1 MSKML
6 AATSRNSFKRVFREA
21 ALWSSQSDCT
31 RVLPVTFFRC
41 QSTQQ
46 VAAKSAPH
54 SSSSTIRNKPW
65 SFVPD
70 HSFQGTASGSA
81 IARYQ
86 FRSTGFANSKNTIQ
100 VLRMC
105 KEMKKE
111 GVKPDIIIYNNLLAC
126 LAEDCHVLEAWAVV
140 EDMSSMGI
148 APDRNTFHHLIHAS
162 RQLQSTAI
170 WDIIDKMEAENI
182 RPNEQTFLLMIQRHT
197 TTDKRNLE
205 FILQCMYEMGSRGLV
220 IELTIAQDVI
230 RVAAELG
237 FPRLALDLAENFEA
251 TSVRRLSPETWM
263 RCLASSAEAL
273 YTEGVQRCWEQV
285 AGVLNVTPDEGLCLD
300 VLHTAGR
307 HGLSD
312 LATDVIRVLRILGA
326 DWQEY
331 HFAPLVEALCK
342 AGHLKDAFGTLDL
355 MRSSNIFP
363 TAITAQPIYD
373 FLKQDI
379 DKVDGAWEL
388 LDKLRNE
395 GKTIDR
401 TAINAIIRAAISLS
415 DLQRAVGAY
424 KAFPDYKCVPDIDTF
439 NTLLSGCIV
448 ASHRELGNR
457 LLLDLKE
464 LGIKPDAT
472 TYERIII
479 LCLTQATYE
488 DAFFYLEEMKAQ
500 KFVPPRS
507 VYDAIIR
514 TCIAAGDSRYTLA
527 LDELKQ
533 CGYTVSKSLQTFIDS
548 GGQESL
554 RRS

>member
-1 MSKML
+1 
-6 AATSRNSFKRVFREA
+6 
-21 ALWSSQSDCT
+21 
-31 RVLPVTFFRC
+31 
-41 QSTQQ
+41 
-46 VAAKSAPH
+46 
-54 SSSSTIRNKPW
+54 
-65 SFVPD
+65 
-70 HSFQGTASGSA
+70 
-81 IARYQ
+81 
-86 FRSTGFANSKNTIQ
+86 
-100 VLRMC
+100 
-105 KEMKKE
+105 
-111 GVKPDIIIYNNLLAC
+111 
-126 LAEDCHVLEAWAVV
+126 
-140 EDMSSMGI
+140 
-148 APDRNTFHHLIHAS
+148 
-162 RQLQSTAI
+162 
-170 WDIIDKMEAENI
+170 MEAENI
-182 RPNEQTFLLMIQRHT
+182 RPNEQTFFLMIQRH

-205 FILQCMYEMGSRGLV
+205 FILQCMYVMGSRGLV

-230 RVAAELG
+230 GLAAELG

-273 YTEGVQRCWEQV
+273 YVCGIFIMYRFHLTYDWKTEGVQRCWEQV
-285 AGVLNVTPDEGLCLD
+285 VGVLNVTPDEGLCLD

-312 LATDVIRVLRILGA
+312 LATDVIRVLRNLGA
-326 DWQEY
+326 DWQEH

-342 AGHLKDAFGTLDL
+342 AGNLKDAFGTLDL

-363 TAITAQPIYD
+363 TTITAQPIYD

-388 LDKLRNE
+388 LDNLRNE

-448 ASHRELGNR
+448 ASHRELGNK
-457 LLLDLKE
+457 LLLDLKG

-514 TCIAAGDSRYTLA
+514 TCIAAGDSRHTLA

-533 CGYTVSKSLQTFIDS
+533 CGYTVSRSLQTFIDS
-548 GGQESL
+548 GGQESM

>member
-1 MSKML
+1 ML
-6 AATSRNSFKRVFREA
+6 ASTSRNSLKRVSRKA
-21 ALWSSQSDCT
+21 ALWSSQSECT
-31 RVLPVTFFRC
+31 GVLPVTFSRC

-46 VAAKSAPH
+46 VAAKSATR

-70 HSFQGTASGSA
+70 QTFQGTARGSA

-86 FRSTGFANSKNTIQ
+86 FRSTGIANSKKT
-100 VLRMC
+100 VDALRMC
-105 KEMKKE
+105 GEMKKE
-111 GVKPDIIIYNNLLAC
+111 GVKPDIIVYNNLLAC
-126 LAEDCHVLEAWAVV
+126 LAEDCQTLEAWAVV

-162 RQLQSTAI
+162 RRMQSTAM
-170 WDIIDKMEAENI
+170 WDILDKMDAENI
-182 RPNEQTFLLMIQRHT
+182 PPNEQTFQLMIQRYT
-197 TTDKRNLE
+197 TAEKRNLE
-205 FILQCMYEMGSRGLV
+205 FALQCVYEMGTRGLV
-220 IELTIAQDVI
+220 LELTIAQDVI
-230 RVAAELG
+230 RLAAELS
-237 FPRLALDLAENFEA
+237 FPRLAVDLAENFEA
-251 TSVRRLSPETWM
+251 TSVRRLSMETWM
-263 RCLASSAEAL
+263 RCLASSAEIL
-273 YTEGVQRCWEQV
+273 YAEGVQRCWEKV
-285 AGVLNVTPDEGLCLD
+285 VGDLNVTPDEGLCLD

-326 DWQEY
+326 DWQEH
-331 HFAPLVEALCK
+331 HFAPLLEALCK
-342 AGHLKDAFGTLDL
+342 AGKLKDAFGTLDL

-363 TAITAQPIYD
+363 TAITARPIYD

-388 LDKLRNE
+388 LDKLRSE

-439 NTLLSGCIV
+439 NSLLSGCIV
-448 ASHRELGNR
+448 ASHRELGDR
-457 LLLDLKE
+457 LLLELKE

-507 VYDAIIR
+507 IYDAIIR
-514 TCIAAGDSRYTLA
+514 TCVAAGDSRYTLA

-533 CGYTVSKSLQTFIDS
+533 CGYTVSNSLQEFIDS
-548 GGQESL
+548 GGRES
-554 RRS
+554 RPRS

>member
-1 MSKML
+1 ML
-6 AATSRNSFKRVFREA
+6 ASTSRNSLKRVSRKA
-21 ALWSSQSDCT
+21 ALWSSQSECT
-31 RVLPVTFFRC
+31 GALPLTFSRC

-46 VAAKSAPH
+46 VAAKRSN
-54 SSSSTIRNKPW
+54 SSTIRNKPW

-70 HSFQGTASGSA
+70 QTFQGTAHSSA

-86 FRSTGFANSKNTIQ
+86 FRSTGLANSKNTAQ
-100 VLRMC
+100 TLRMC
-105 KEMKKE
+105 QEMKRE

-126 LAEDCHVLEAWAVV
+126 LAEDCQVLEAWAVV

-148 APDRNTFHHLIHAS
+148 APDRNTFNHLIHAS
-162 RQLQSTAI
+162 RRLHSTAM
-170 WDIIDKMEAENI
+170 WDILDKMDAENI
-182 RPNEQTFLLMIQRHT
+182 PPNERTFQLMIQRHT
-197 TTDKRNLE
+197 TPERKNLE
-205 FILQCMYEMGSRGLV
+205 FALQCVYELGARGL
-220 IELTIAQDVI
+220 ILDLTIAQDVI
-230 RVAAELG
+230 GVAAGLG

-251 TSVRRLSPETWM
+251 TSVRRLSSETWM
-263 RCLASSAEAL
+263 VCLASSAEAL
-273 YTEGVQRCWEQV
+273 YGEGVQRCWEKV
-285 AGVLNVTPDEGLCLD
+285 VGDLNATPDEGLCID

-307 HGLSD
+307 HGLSN
-312 LATDVIRVLRILGA
+312 LATDVIRVLRSMGA

-331 HFAPLVEALCK
+331 HFAPLVEAMCN
-342 AGHLKDAFGTLDL
+342 AGNLKDAFGTLDL

-363 TAITAQPIYD
+363 TAITTQPIYD
-373 FLKQDI
+373 VLKQDI
-379 DKVDGAWEL
+379 DKVDSAWGL
-388 LDKLRNE
+388 LDKLKSE
-395 GKTIDR
+395 GKSIDR

-424 KAFPDYKCVPDIDTF
+424 KAFPDYKCVPDVDTF

-448 ASHRELGNR
+448 ASHRGLGDR
-457 LLLDLKE
+457 LLLDLQE

-514 TCIAAGDSRYTLA
+514 TCIAADDSRYSLA

-533 CGYTVSKSLQTFIDS
+533 CGYTVSKSLQAFIDS
-548 GGQESL
+548 GGQEP
-554 RRS
+554 RPRS

>member
-1 MSKML
+1 ML
-6 AATSRNSFKRVFREA
+6 ASTSRNYLKRVSKKA
-21 ALWSSQSDCT
+21 ALWSPQPECT
-31 RVLPVTFFRC
+31 VVFSRC

-46 VAAKSAPH
+46 VTPTSAPR

-65 SFVPD
+65 SFIPD
-70 HSFQGTASGSA
+70 QSFQGTARGSA

-86 FRSTGFANSKNTIQ
+86 YRSTGIANSKLTPEA
-100 VLRMC
+100 LKLCR
-105 KEMKKE
+105 EMKKE

-126 LAEDCHVLEAWAVV
+126 LAEDCQVLEAWAVF
-140 EDMSSMGI
+140 EDMRSMGI

-162 RQLQSTAI
+162 RRLHSTAM
-170 WDIIDKMEAENI
+170 WDILGKMEAENI
-182 RPNEQTFLLMIQRHT
+182 TPNEQTFHLMIQRHIVS
-197 TTDKRNLE
+197 DKRNLE
-205 FILQCMYEMGSRGLV
+205 FVLQCLYELGNRGLV
-220 IELTIAQDVI
+220 PDLTITQEVI
-230 RVAAELG
+230 GLAAELG

-273 YTEGVQRCWEQV
+273 YAEGVQRCWEIV
-285 AGVLNVTPDEGLCLD
+285 VGDLNITPDEGLCLD

-312 LATDVIRVLRILGA
+312 IATDVIRVLRILGA
-326 DWQEY
+326 DWQEH
-331 HFAPLVEALCK
+331 HFAPLVEALCN
-342 AGHLKDAFGTLDL
+342 AGKLKDAIGTLDL

-363 TAITAQPIYD
+363 TAVTAQPIYN

-379 DKVDGAWEL
+379 DKVDGAWEV

-395 GKTIDR
+395 GKMIDR

-424 KAFPDYKCVPDIDTF
+424 KAFPDYRCVPDIDTF
-439 NTLLSGCIV
+439 NSLLSGCII
-448 ASHRELGNR
+448 ASHRELGDR
-457 LLLDLKE
+457 LLLELKE
-464 LGIKPDAT
+464 MGIKPDAT

-479 LCLTQATYE
+479 LCLTQTTYE

-533 CGYTVSKSLQTFIDS
+533 CGYTVSYSLQMFIDS
-548 GGQESL
+548 GGRES
-554 RRS
+554 RPRS

>member
-1 MSKML
+1 
-6 AATSRNSFKRVFREA
+6 
-21 ALWSSQSDCT
+21 
-31 RVLPVTFFRC
+31 
-41 QSTQQ
+41 
-46 VAAKSAPH
+46 
-54 SSSSTIRNKPW
+54 
-65 SFVPD
+65 
-70 HSFQGTASGSA
+70 
-81 IARYQ
+81 
-86 FRSTGFANSKNTIQ
+86 
-100 VLRMC
+100 
-105 KEMKKE
+105 MKKE
-111 GVKPDIIIYNNLLAC
+111 GVEPDIIIYNNLLAC

-182 RPNEQTFLLMIQRHT
+182 RPNEQTFFLMIQRH

-230 RVAAELG
+230 GLAAELG

-273 YTEGVQRCWEQV
+273 YVCGIFIMYRFHLTYDWKTEGVQRCWEQV
-285 AGVLNVTPDEGLCLD
+285 VGVLNVTPDEGLCLD

-312 LATDVIRVLRILGA
+312 LATDVIRVLRNLGA
-326 DWQEY
+326 DWQEH

-342 AGHLKDAFGTLDL
+342 AGNLKDAFGTLDL

-363 TAITAQPIYD
+363 TTITAQPIYD

-448 ASHRELGNR
+448 ASHRELGNK

-507 VYDAIIR
+507 VYDAVIR
-514 TCIAAGDSRYTLA
+514 TCIAASDSRYTLA

-533 CGYTVSKSLQTFIDS
+533 CGYTVSKNLQTFIDS
-548 GGQESL
+548 GGQESM

>member
-1 MSKML
+1 ML
-6 AATSRNSFKRVFREA
+6 ASTSRNSLKRVSRKA
-21 ALWSSQSDCT
+21 ALWSSQSECT
-31 RVLPVTFFRC
+31 GVLPVTFSRC

-46 VAAKSAPH
+46 VAAKPALH
-54 SSSSTIRNKPW
+54 SSSSRIRNKPW

-70 HSFQGTASGSA
+70 QSFQGTARGSA

-86 FRSTGFANSKNTIQ
+86 FRSTGFANSKSTAM

-105 KEMKKE
+105 KEMKQE
-111 GVKPDIIIYNNLLAC
+111 GVNPDIIIYNNLLAC
-126 LAEDCHVLEAWAVV
+126 LADDCHVLEAWAIV

-148 APDRNTFHHLIHAS
+148 APDRNTFNHLIHAS
-162 RQLQSTAI
+162 RRLHSGAM
-170 WDIIDKMEAENI
+170 WDILDKMDAANI
-182 RPNEQTFLLMIQRHT
+182 PPNERTFQLMIQRHT
-197 TTDKRNLE
+197 TPERKNLE
-205 FILQCMYEMGSRGLV
+205 FALQCVYEMGTRGL
-220 IELTIAQDVI
+220 ILELTIAQDVI
-230 RVAAELG
+230 GLAAELG
-237 FPRLALDLAENFEA
+237 FPRLAIDLAENFEA
-251 TSVRRLSPETWM
+251 TSVRRLSSETWIG
-263 RCLASSAEAL
+263 CLASSAEVL
-273 YTEGVQRCWEQV
+273 YAKGVQRCWEKV
-285 AGVLNVTPDEGLCLD
+285 ISDLNVTPDEGLCLD

-331 HFAPLVEALCK
+331 HFAPLVEAMCN
-342 AGHLKDAFGTLDL
+342 AGNLKDAFGTLDL
-355 MRSSNIFP
+355 MRSSHIFP
-363 TAITAQPIYD
+363 TAVTTQPIYEV
-373 FLKQDI
+373 LKQNV

-388 LDKLRNE
+388 LDKLRSE

-439 NTLLSGCIV
+439 NSLLSGCII
-448 ASHRELGNR
+448 ASHRGLGDR

-472 TYERIII
+472 TYERIIV

-500 KFVPPRS
+500 KYVPPRS

-533 CGYTVSKSLQTFIDS
+533 CGYTVSDNLQTFIDT
-548 GGQESL
+548 GGRES
-554 RRS
+554 RPRS